1 MTEEKSGMNGAV
13 LITGGTGKIGS
24 KLVEHFHAQGR
35 TVVFTSRSA
44 ENIAKTVAG
53 RGGMIGIKVDFRDER
68 AVETIVSALAE
79 KGVEVSALVNNARD
93 LAALGVA
100 DDGTVPADNWI
111 AEYRIDVVLPYQL
124 TLALAKKGTLR
135 KVVNV
140 SSMYGMNSF
149 NPHLYEGP
157 FRPPLQYACAKA
169 ALIHLTKCLAVQ
181 FAPQK
186 IAVNCVTYGGVEGR
200 VDDGFKKR
208 YAALCPMERMM
219 TDDETVGS
227 VDFLLSEKA
236 AYITGQNI
244 VVDGGW
250 GIW

>member
-1 MTEEKSGMNGAV
+1 MKDAV

-24 KLVEHFHAQGR
+24 KLVDHFLALGR
-35 TVVFTSRSA
+35 TVVFTSRSE

-53 RGGMIGIKVDFRDER
+53 RVGLHGVKADFRDER
-68 AVETIVSALAE
+68 AVETIESALDGL
-79 KGVEVSALVNNARD
+79 GVEVSALVNNARD

-100 DDGTVPADNWI
+100 EDGTVPAENWL

-124 TLALAKKGTLR
+124 TLALAKKGALR
-135 KVVNV
+135 NVVNV
-140 SSMYGMNSF
+140 ASMYGMNSF

-181 FAPQK
+181 LAPQK

-200 VDDGFKKR
+200 VDDAFKRR

-219 TDDETVGS
+219 SDGETVGA

-236 AYITGQNI
+236 AYMTGQNI

>member
-1 MTEEKSGMNGAV
+1 MNDAI

-24 KLVEHFHAQGR
+24 RLVEHFHSLGR
-35 TVVFTSRSA
+35 TVVFTSRSD
-44 ENIAKTVAG
+44 ENIATTIAG
-53 RGGMIGIKVDFRDER
+53 RERLHGIKVDFANESAADEV
-68 AVETIVSALAE
+68 AAALDRM
-79 KGVEVSALVNNARD
+79 GLGVSALVNNARD
-93 LAALGVA
+93 LGALGV
-100 DDGTVPADNWI
+100 DEDGTVPGANWL

-181 FAPQK
+181 LAPQK

-200 VDDGFKKR
+200 VDEGFKKR
-208 YAALCPMERMM
+208 YATLCPMERMM
-219 TDDETVGS
+219 KDDETVGS
-227 VDFLLSEKA
+227 VDFLLSERA

-250 GIW
+250 SIW

>member
-1 MTEEKSGMNGAV
+1 MKEAV

-24 KLVEHFHAQGR
+24 RLVEHFHAQGR
-35 TVVFTSRSA
+35 TVVFTSRSD

-53 RGGMIGIKVDFRDER
+53 REGLFGIKVDFRDER
-68 AVETIVSALAE
+68 AVGTICSALDGLGI
-79 KGVEVSALVNNARD
+79 GVAALVNNARD
-93 LAALGVA
+93 LAALGVEE
-100 DDGTVPADNWI
+100 DGSVPADNWL

-124 TLALAKKGTLR
+124 TLALAKRGGLR

-140 SSMYGMNSF
+140 SSMYGMYSF

-181 FAPQK
+181 FAPEK

-200 VDDGFKKR
+200 VDEGFKKR

-219 TDDETVGS
+219 KDDETVGS
-227 VDFLLSEKA
+227 VDFLLSDKA
-236 AYITGQNI
+236 VYITGQNI

-250 GIW
+250 SIW

>member
-1 MTEEKSGMNGAV
+1 MKEAV

-24 KLVEHFHAQGR
+24 RLVEHFHAQGR
-35 TVVFTSRSA
+35 TVVFTSRSD

-53 RGGMIGIKVDFRDER
+53 REGIFGIKVDFRDGQ
-68 AVETIVSALAE
+68 AVETICSAFDRL
-79 KGVEVSALVNNARD
+79 GVGVAALVNNARD
-93 LAALGVA
+93 LAALGVGE
-100 DDGTVPADNWI
+100 DGTVPADNWI
-111 AEYRIDVVLPYQL
+111 AEYRIDVMLPYQL
-124 TLALAKKGTLR
+124 TLALAKRGGLR

-181 FAPQK
+181 FAPEK

-200 VDDGFKKR
+200 VDEGFKKR
-208 YAALCPMERMM
+208 YATLCPMERMM
-219 TDDETVGS
+219 KDDETVGS

>member
-1 MTEEKSGMNGAV
+1 MNDAI

-24 KLVEHFHAQGR
+24 RLVEHFHSLGR
-35 TVVFTSRSA
+35 TVVFTSRSDA
-44 ENIAKTVAG
+44 NIAKTIAG
-53 RGGMIGIKVDFRDER
+53 RERLYGIKVDFTRE
-68 AVETIVSALAE
+68 SAAKEVVAALDRL
-79 KGVEVSALVNNARD
+79 VLDVSALVNNARD
-93 LAALGVA
+93 LAALGVE
-100 DDGTVPADNWI
+100 DDGTVPGANWL

-140 SSMYGMNSF
+140 SSMYGMNAF

-186 IAVNCVTYGGVEGR
+186 LAVNCVTYGGVEGR
-200 VDDGFKKR
+200 VDEDFKKR

-219 TDDETVGS
+219 KDDETVGS
-227 VDFLLSEKA
+227 VDFLLSDKA

-250 GIW
+250 SIW

>member
-1 MTEEKSGMNGAV
+1 MKDAV

-24 KLVEHFHAQGR
+24 RLVEHFHSQGR
-35 TVVFTSRSA
+35 TVVFTSRSD
-44 ENIAKTVAG
+44 ENIDKVVSG
-53 RGGMIGIKVDFRDER
+53 RERLVGIKVDFRDEA
-68 AVETIVSALAE
+68 AVDVIIAALD
-79 KGVEVSALVNNARD
+79 KLGVEVSALVNNARD
-93 LAALGVA
+93 LDALGVD
-100 DDGTVPADNWI
+100 DDGAVPGVNWL
-111 AEYRIDVVLPYQL
+111 AEYRIDVVLPYRL
-124 TLALAKKGTLR
+124 SIALAKCGGLK

-181 FAPQK
+181 FAPQA

-208 YAALCPMERMM
+208 YAELCPMGRMM
-219 TDDETVGS
+219 KDDEAVGS
-227 VDFLLSEKA
+227 VDFLLSDKA
-236 AYITGQNI
+236 TYITGQNI

-250 GIW
+250 NVW

>member
-1 MTEEKSGMNGAV
+1 MSDAI

-35 TVVFTSRSA
+35 TVVFTSRSD
-44 ENIAKTVAG
+44 ENIAKTIAG
-53 RGGMIGIKVDFRDER
+53 RERLHGIKVDFTRE
-68 AVETIVSALAE
+68 SAAE
-79 KGVEVSALVNNARD
+79 EVVAALDRLGLGVSALVNNARD
-93 LAALGVA
+93 LAALGVE
-100 DDGTVPADNWI
+100 DDGTVPGANWL

-140 SSMYGMNSF
+140 SSMYGMNAF

-200 VDDGFKKR
+200 VDDNFKKR

-219 TDDETVGS
+219 KDDETVGS

-250 GIW
+250 SIW

>member
-1 MTEEKSGMNGAV
+1 MKDAV

-24 KLVEHFHAQGR
+24 RLVEHFHSQGR
-35 TVVFTSRSA
+35 AVVFTSRSD
-44 ENIAKTVAG
+44 ENIARTMAAREG
-53 RGGMIGIKVDFRDER
+53 IAGIKVDFRDD
-68 AVETIVSALAE
+68 AAADVIVAAL
-79 KGVEVSALVNNARD
+79 GSQDIEVSALVNNARD
-93 LAALGVA
+93 LDALGVGE
-100 DDGTVPADNWI
+100 DGTVPGDNWL

-124 TLALAKKGTLR
+124 SIALARRGGLK

-200 VDDGFKKR
+200 VDDGFRKR
-208 YAALCPMERMM
+208 YAGLCPMGRMM
-219 TDDETVGS
+219 KDDETVGS

-236 AYITGQNI
+236 AYVTGQNI

>member
-1 MTEEKSGMNGAV
+1 MNGAI

-24 KLVEHFHAQGR
+24 QLVEHFHAQGR
-35 TVVFTSRSA
+35 TVVFTSRSDA
-44 ENIAKTVAG
+44 NIEKTVAG
-53 RGGMIGIKVDFRDER
+53 REGLFGIKVDFRDGQ
-68 AVETIVSALAE
+68 AVETVCSALDRL
-79 KGVEVSALVNNARD
+79 GVGVSALVNNARD
-93 LAALGVA
+93 LSALGVA
-100 DDGTVPADNWI
+100 EDGTVPDANWI

-124 TLALAKKGTLR
+124 TLALAKRGGLR

-181 FAPQK
+181 FAPQR

-200 VDDGFKKR
+200 VDDNFKKR

-219 TDDETVGS
+219 TDGETVGS
-227 VDFLLSEKA
+227 VDFLLSEKS
-236 AYITGQNI
+236 AYITGENI

-250 GIW
+250 SIW

>member
-1 MTEEKSGMNGAV
+1 MSDAI

-35 TVVFTSRSA
+35 TVVFTSRSD
-44 ENIAKTVAG
+44 ENIAKTIAG
-53 RGGMIGIKVDFRDER
+53 RERLHGIKVDFTRE
-68 AVETIVSALAE
+68 SAAE
-79 KGVEVSALVNNARD
+79 EVVAALDRLGLGVSALVNNARD
-93 LAALGVA
+93 LAALGVE
-100 DDGTVPADNWI
+100 DDGTVPGANWL

-140 SSMYGMNSF
+140 SSMYGMNAF

-200 VDDGFKKR
+200 VDDNFKKR

-219 TDDETVGS
+219 KDDETVGS
-227 VDFLLSEKA
+227 VDFLLSDKA

>member
-1 MTEEKSGMNGAV
+1 MSDAI

-35 TVVFTSRSA
+35 TVVFTSRSD
-44 ENIAKTVAG
+44 ENIAKTIAG
-53 RGGMIGIKVDFRDER
+53 RERLHGIKVDFTRE
-68 AVETIVSALAE
+68 SAAE
-79 KGVEVSALVNNARD
+79 EVVAALDRLGLGVSALVNNARD
-93 LAALGVA
+93 LAALGVE
-100 DDGTVPADNWI
+100 DDGTVPGANWL

-140 SSMYGMNSF
+140 SSMYGMNAF

-181 FAPQK
+181 LAPQK

-208 YAALCPMERMM
+208 YATLCPMERMM
-219 TDDETVGS
+219 RDDETVGS
-227 VDFLLSEKA
+227 VDFLLSAKA
-236 AYITGQNI
+236 TYITGQNI

>member
-1 MTEEKSGMNGAV
+1 MKEAV

-24 KLVEHFHAQGR
+24 RLVEHFHARGR
-35 TVVFTSRSA
+35 TVVFTSRSD

-53 RGGMIGIKVDFRDER
+53 REGIFGIKVDFRDER
-68 AVETIVSALAE
+68 AVETIVSALDE
-79 KGVEVSALVNNARD
+79 RGVEVSALVNNARD

-100 DDGTVPADNWI
+100 EDGTVPAENWL
-111 AEYRIDVVLPYQL
+111 AEYRTDVVLPYQL
-124 TLALAKKGTLR
+124 TLALAKRGGLR

-181 FAPQK
+181 FAPEK

-200 VDDGFKKR
+200 VDEGFKTR

-219 TDDETVGS
+219 KDDETVGS
-227 VDFLLSEKA
+227 VDFLLTDKA

>member
-1 MTEEKSGMNGAV
+1 MNEAV

-24 KLVEHFHAQGR
+24 KLVEHFHSQGR
-35 TVVFTSRSA
+35 TVVFTSRSD
-44 ENIAKTVAG
+44 ENIARTVAG
-53 RGGMIGIKVDFRDER
+53 RDNLQGIKVDFRD
-68 AVETIVSALAE
+68 AQAADTVVAALDRL
-79 KGVEVSALVNNARD
+79 GIGEVSLVNNARD
-93 LAALGVA
+93 LAALGV
-100 DDGTVPADNWI
+100 DEDGTVPAENWL

-124 TLALAKKGTLR
+124 SIALAKRGGLK

-149 NPHLYEGP
+149 NPHLYDGP
-157 FRPPLQYACAKA
+157 FRPSLQYACAKA

-200 VDDGFKKR
+200 VDEAFKKR

-219 TDDETVGS
+219 RDGETVGA
-227 VDFLLSEKA
+227 VDFLLSEKS
-236 AYITGQNI
+236 AYMTGQNI

-250 GIW
+250 GVW

>member
-1 MTEEKSGMNGAV
+1 MSDEKSGMSGAI

-24 KLVEHFHAQGR
+24 RLVEHFHAQGR
-35 TVVFTSRSA
+35 VVVFTSRSD
-44 ENIAKTVAG
+44 ENIAKTIAG
-53 RGGMIGIKVDFRDER
+53 RDGLYGIKVDFREES
-68 AVETIVSALAE
+68 AVDTIVSALDRL
-79 KGVEVSALVNNARD
+79 GVEVSALVNNARD
-93 LAALGVA
+93 LAALGVD
-100 DDGTVPADNWI
+100 DDGIVPGANWL

-124 TLALAKKGTLR
+124 TLALAKRGGLK

-181 FAPQK
+181 FASQK

-200 VDDGFKKR
+200 VDEGFKKR
-208 YAALCPMERMM
+208 YATLCPMERMM
-219 TDDETVGS
+219 KDDETVGS
-227 VDFLLSEKA
+227 VDFLLSDKA
-236 AYITGQNI
+236 TYITGQNI

>member
-1 MTEEKSGMNGAV
+1 MNDAI

-24 KLVEHFHAQGR
+24 RLVEHFHSLGR
-35 TVVFTSRSA
+35 TVVFTSRSD
-44 ENIAKTVAG
+44 ENIAKTIAG
-53 RGGMIGIKVDFRDER
+53 RERLHGIKVDFTRE
-68 AVETIVSALAE
+68 SAAE
-79 KGVEVSALVNNARD
+79 EVVAALDRLGLDVSALVNNARD
-93 LAALGVA
+93 LAALGVE
-100 DDGTVPADNWI
+100 DDGTVPGANWL

-140 SSMYGMNSF
+140 ASMYGMNAF
-149 NPHLYEGP
+149 NPHLYDGP

-200 VDDGFKKR
+200 VDDNFKKR

-219 TDDETVGS
+219 KDDETVGS

-250 GIW
+250 SIW

>member
-1 MTEEKSGMNGAV
+1 MKDAV

-24 KLVEHFHAQGR
+24 RLVEHFHSQGR
-35 TVVFTSRSA
+35 NVVFTSRSD
-44 ENIAKTVAG
+44 ENIAKIVSG
-53 RGGMIGIKVDFRDER
+53 RERLVGIKVDFRDDA
-68 AVETIVSALAE
+68 AVDVIVAALSSQ
-79 KGVEVSALVNNARD
+79 GIEVSALVNNARD
-93 LAALGVA
+93 LGALGV
-100 DDGTVPADNWI
+100 DEDGTVPGANWL

-124 TLALAKKGTLR
+124 AIALAKRGGLK
-135 KVVNV
+135 KIVNV

-181 FAPQK
+181 FAPQE

-200 VDDGFKKR
+200 VDDGFRKR
-208 YAALCPMERMM
+208 YATLCPMGRMM
-219 TDDETVGS
+219 KDDETVGS
-227 VDFLLSEKA
+227 VDFLLSDKA
-236 AYITGQNI
+236 VYVTGQNI

>member
-1 MTEEKSGMNGAV
+1 MNDAI

-24 KLVEHFHAQGR
+24 RLVEHFHSPGR
-35 TVVFTSRSA
+35 TVVFTSRSD
-44 ENIAKTVAG
+44 ENIAKTIAG
-53 RGGMIGIKVDFRDER
+53 RERLHGIKVDFTNE
-68 AVETIVSALAE
+68 SAAE
-79 KGVEVSALVNNARD
+79 EVIAALDRLELDVSALVNNARD
-93 LAALGVA
+93 LAALGVE
-100 DDGTVPADNWI
+100 DDGTVPGSNWL

-140 SSMYGMNSF
+140 SSMYGMNAF

-208 YAALCPMERMM
+208 YATLCPLERMM
-219 TDDETVGS
+219 KDDETVGS
-227 VDFLLSEKA
+227 VDFLLSDKA

-250 GIW
+250 SIW

>member
-1 MTEEKSGMNGAV
+1 
-13 LITGGTGKIGS
+13 
-24 KLVEHFHAQGR
+24 VEA
-35 TVVFTSRSA
+35 
-44 ENIAKTVAG
+44 
-53 RGGMIGIKVDFRDER
+53 
-68 AVETIVSALAE
+68 
-79 KGVEVSALVNNARD
+79 SALVNNARD
-93 LAALGVA
+93 LAALGVE
-100 DDGTVPADNWI
+100 DDGTVPGANWL

-219 TDDETVGS
+219 KDDETVGS

-250 GIW
+250 SIW

>member
-1 MTEEKSGMNGAV
+1 MKEAV

-24 KLVEHFHAQGR
+24 RLVEHFYAQGR
-35 TVVFTSRSA
+35 TVVFTSRSD

-53 RGGMIGIKVDFRDER
+53 REGIFGIKVDFRDER
-68 AVETIVSALAE
+68 AVGTICSALDGLGI
-79 KGVEVSALVNNARD
+79 GVAALVNNARD
-93 LAALGVA
+93 LAALGVEE
-100 DDGTVPADNWI
+100 DGSVPADNWI

-124 TLALAKKGTLR
+124 TLALAKRGGLR

-181 FAPQK
+181 FAPEK

-200 VDDGFKKR
+200 VDEGFKKR

-219 TDDETVGS
+219 REDETVGS
-227 VDFLLSEKA
+227 VDFLLSDKA

>member
-1 MTEEKSGMNGAV
+1 MKEAV

-24 KLVEHFHAQGR
+24 RLVEHFHAQGR
-35 TVVFTSRSA
+35 TVVFTSRSD

-53 RGGMIGIKVDFRDER
+53 REGLFGIKVDFRDER
-68 AVETIVSALAE
+68 AVGTICSALDGLGI
-79 KGVEVSALVNNARD
+79 GVAALVNTARD
-93 LAALGVA
+93 LAALGVEE
-100 DDGTVPADNWI
+100 DGSVPADNWR

-124 TLALAKKGTLR
+124 TLALAKRGGLR

-181 FAPQK
+181 FAPEK

-200 VDDGFKKR
+200 VDEGFKKR

-219 TDDETVGS
+219 KDDETVGS
-227 VDFLLSEKA
+227 VDFLLSDKA

>member
-1 MTEEKSGMNGAV
+1 MNDAI

-24 KLVEHFHAQGR
+24 GLVEHFHSLGR
-35 TVVFTSRSA
+35 TVVFTSRSD
-44 ENIAKTVAG
+44 ENIAKTIAG
-53 RGGMIGIKVDFRDER
+53 RERLHGIKVDFMRE
-68 AVETIVSALAE
+68 SAAE
-79 KGVEVSALVNNARD
+79 EVVVALDRLGLDVSALVNNARD
-93 LAALGVA
+93 LAALGVE
-100 DDGTVPADNWI
+100 DDGTVPDANWL

-124 TLALAKKGTLR
+124 TRALAKKGTLR
-135 KVVNV
+135 QVVNV

-200 VDDGFKKR
+200 VDEDFKKR

-219 TDDETVGS
+219 KDDETVGS

-250 GIW
+250 STW

>member
-1 MTEEKSGMNGAV
+1 MSDAI

-35 TVVFTSRSA
+35 TVVFTSRSD
-44 ENIAKTVAG
+44 ENIAKTIAG
-53 RGGMIGIKVDFRDER
+53 RERLHGIKVDFTRE
-68 AVETIVSALAE
+68 SAAE
-79 KGVEVSALVNNARD
+79 EVVAALDRLGLGVSALVNNARD
-93 LAALGVA
+93 LAALGVE
-100 DDGTVPADNWI
+100 DDGTVPGANWL

-140 SSMYGMNSF
+140 SSMYGMNAF

-208 YAALCPMERMM
+208 YASLCPFCPECH
-219 TDDETVGS
+219 GP
-227 VDFLLSEKA
+227 
-236 AYITGQNI
+236 
-244 VVDGGW
+244 
-250 GIW
+250 

>member
-1 MTEEKSGMNGAV
+1 MKDAV

-24 KLVEHFHAQGR
+24 RLVEHFHSQGR
-35 TVVFTSRSA
+35 VVVFTSRSD
-44 ENIAKTVAG
+44 ENIAKLVSG
-53 RGGMIGIKVDFRDER
+53 REGLVGIKVDFRDDA
-68 AVETIVSALAE
+68 AVDAIVAALNSQ
-79 KGVEVSALVNNARD
+79 GIEVSALVNNARD
-93 LAALGVA
+93 LDALGV
-100 DDGTVPADNWI
+100 DEDGTVPGANWL

-124 TLALAKKGTLR
+124 SIALAKRGGLK

-140 SSMYGMNSF
+140 SSMYGMSSF

-181 FAPQK
+181 FAPQE

-208 YAALCPMERMM
+208 YAALCPMGRMM
-219 TDDETVGS
+219 KDDETVGS
-227 VDFLLSEKA
+227 VDFLLSDKA
-236 AYITGQNI
+236 AYVTGQNI

>member
-1 MTEEKSGMNGAV
+1 MKDTV

-24 KLVEHFHAQGR
+24 RLVDHFLALGR
-35 TVVFTSRSA
+35 TVVFTSRSD

-53 RGGMIGIKVDFRDER
+53 RGGLHGVKVDFRDER
-68 AVETIVSALAE
+68 AVETIGCALDE
-79 KGVEVSALVNNARD
+79 LGVEVSALVNNARD

-100 DDGTVPADNWI
+100 EDGAIPVENWL

-124 TLALAKKGTLR
+124 TLALAKKGALR

-140 SSMYGMNSF
+140 SSTYGMNSF

-169 ALIHLTKCLAVQ
+169 ALIHLTRCLAVQ
-181 FAPQK
+181 LAPQK

-200 VDDGFKKR
+200 VDDAFKRR

-227 VDFLLSEKA
+227 VDFLLSDRA
-236 AYITGQNI
+236 AYVTGQNV

-250 GIW
+250 SAW

>member
-1 MTEEKSGMNGAV
+1 MNGAI

-24 KLVEHFHAQGR
+24 QLVEHFHAQGR
-35 TVVFTSRSA
+35 TVVFTSRSD

-53 RGGMIGIKVDFRDER
+53 REGLFGVKVDFRDGQ
-68 AVETIVSALAE
+68 AVETIISALDRLGIGVAE
-79 KGVEVSALVNNARD
+79 LVNNARD

-100 DDGTVPADNWI
+100 EDGTVSADNWI
-111 AEYRIDVVLPYQL
+111 AEYRIDVVQPYQL
-124 TLALAKKGTLR
+124 TLALAKRGGLR

-181 FAPQK
+181 LAPQK

-200 VDDGFKKR
+200 VDEGFKKR
-208 YAALCPMERMM
+208 YATLCPMERMM
-219 TDDETVGS
+219 KDDETVGS
-227 VDFLLSEKA
+227 VDFLLSDKA

-244 VVDGGW
+244 IVDGGW
-250 GIW
+250 SIW

>member
-1 MTEEKSGMNGAV
+1 MTDAV

-24 KLVEHFHAQGR
+24 RLVDYFHSQGR
-35 TVVFTSRSA
+35 IVAFTSRSD
-44 ENIAKTVAG
+44 ENIARTASG
-53 RGGMIGIKVDFRDER
+53 REGVYGIKVDFRDD
-68 AVETIVSALAE
+68 AAADWIVAE
-79 KGVEVSALVNNARD
+79 LDRLGVGVSALVNNARD
-93 LAALGVA
+93 LAALGV
-100 DDGTVPADNWI
+100 DEDGTVPGTNWL

-124 TLALAKKGTLR
+124 TLALAKRGGLK

-181 FAPQK
+181 FAPRG
-186 IAVNCVTYGGVEGR
+186 IAVNSVTYGGVEGR
-200 VDDGFKKR
+200 EDEGFKKR

-219 TDDETVGS
+219 KDDETVGA
-227 VDFLLSEKA
+227 VDFLLSDKA
-236 AYITGQNI
+236 AYVTGQNI

-250 GIW
+250 SAW

>member
-1 MTEEKSGMNGAV
+1 MSDAI

-35 TVVFTSRSA
+35 TVVFTSRSD
-44 ENIAKTVAG
+44 ENIAKTIAG
-53 RGGMIGIKVDFRDER
+53 RERLHGIKVDFTRE
-68 AVETIVSALAE
+68 SAAE
-79 KGVEVSALVNNARD
+79 EVVAALDRLGLGVSALVNNARD
-93 LAALGVA
+93 LAALGVE
-100 DDGTVPADNWI
+100 DDGTVPGANWL

-140 SSMYGMNSF
+140 SSMYGMNAF

-200 VDDGFKKR
+200 VDEGFKKR
-208 YAALCPMERMM
+208 YATLCPMERMM
-219 TDDETVGS
+219 KDDETVGS
-227 VDFLLSEKA
+227 VDFLLSERA

-244 VVDGGW
+244 AVDGGW
-250 GIW
+250 SIW

>member
-1 MTEEKSGMNGAV
+1 MMNAI

-24 KLVEHFHAQGR
+24 KLVEHFHLLGR
-35 TVVFTSRSA
+35 TVVFTSRSD

-53 RGGMIGIKVDFRDER
+53 REGIFGIKVDFRDER
-68 AVETIVSALAE
+68 AVETIVSALDE
-79 KGVEVSALVNNARD
+79 NGVEVSALVNNARD
-93 LAALGVA
+93 LAALGVEE
-100 DDGTVPADNWI
+100 DGSVSADNWL

-124 TLALAKKGTLR
+124 TLALAKRGGLK

-200 VDDGFKKR
+200 VDESFKKR
-208 YAALCPMERMM
+208 YAALCPMGRMM

-227 VDFLLSEKA
+227 VDFLLSDKA

>member
-1 MTEEKSGMNGAV
+1 MNEAV

-24 KLVEHFHAQGR
+24 KLVEHFHSQGR
-35 TVVFTSRSA
+35 TVVFTSRSD
-44 ENIAKTVAG
+44 ENIARTVAG
-53 RGGMIGIKVDFRDER
+53 RDSLHGIKVDFRDAQ
-68 AVETIVSALAE
+68 AVDAIVAALDRL
-79 KGVEVSALVNNARD
+79 GIGEVSLVNNARD
-93 LAALGVA
+93 LAALGV
-100 DDGTVPADNWI
+100 DEDGTVPADNWL
-111 AEYRIDVVLPYQL
+111 AEYRIDVVIPYQL
-124 TLALAKKGTLR
+124 AVALARRGGLK

-140 SSMYGMNSF
+140 SSMYGMNAF
-149 NPHLYEGP
+149 NPHLYDGP

-200 VDDGFKKR
+200 VDEAFKKR

-219 TDDETVGS
+219 GDGETVGA
-227 VDFLLSEKA
+227 VDFLISEKSV
-236 AYITGQNI
+236 YMTGQNI

>member
-1 MTEEKSGMNGAV
+1 MNDAV

-24 KLVEHFHAQGR
+24 RLVEHFHSQGR
-35 TVVFTSRSA
+35 TVVFTSRSD
-44 ENIAKTVAG
+44 ENIAKVVSG
-53 RGGMIGIKVDFRDER
+53 REGLVGIKVDFRDEA
-68 AVETIVSALAE
+68 AVDVIIAALDRQ
-79 KGVEVSALVNNARD
+79 GIEVTALVNNARD
-93 LAALGVA
+93 LAALGV
-100 DDGTVPADNWI
+100 DEDGTVPAANWL

-124 TLALAKKGTLR
+124 TLALARRGGLK

-181 FAPQK
+181 FAPQN

-200 VDDGFKKR
+200 VDDGFRKR
-208 YAALCPMERMM
+208 YAALCPMRRMM
-219 TDDETVGS
+219 KDDETVGS
-227 VDFLLSEKA
+227 VDFLLSDKA
-236 AYITGQNI
+236 TYITGQNI

>member
-1 MTEEKSGMNGAV
+1 MKDAI

-24 KLVEHFHAQGR
+24 RLVEHFHSLGR
-35 TVVFTSRSA
+35 TVVFTSRSD

-53 RGGMIGIKVDFRDER
+53 RERLHGIKVDFTHESAADEVG
-68 AVETIVSALAE
+68 AALDQL
-79 KGVEVSALVNNARD
+79 GLDVSALVNNARD
-93 LAALGVA
+93 LAALGVE
-100 DDGTVPADNWI
+100 DDGTVPGANWL

-124 TLALAKKGTLR
+124 TLVLAKKGTLR

-140 SSMYGMNSF
+140 SSMYGMNAF

-219 TDDETVGS
+219 KDDETVGS
-227 VDFLLSEKA
+227 VDFLLSEKS

-250 GIW
+250 SVW